1 MKHQY
6 KKWPVF
12 FIFPLLFFLGGCDKK
27 DFTLPVDFTMN
38 FSLNNE
44 AIMGGSITIDEIGIG
59 LRSIDI
65 RGYREQGE
73 DVFLTRNFE
82 QGKIFVIK
90 PSSDSVTEEF
100 DIPQG
105 TYDPISFLFK
115 FQPDAE
121 ESELIDD
128 ILDWL
133 EDMEENED
141 PEDLQEDLGEIIEE
155 YLEDVDPCII
165 VKGKF
170 TYNGITRSLLI
181 VVNDPLSFQILG
193 ENLNGT
199 SDVVLDKNIVNV
211 GNLQFNPS
219 YWFSVITPSMLDN
232 AHIGV
237 IDDVEY
243 VFLSKYV
250 NSQIYGAVYNRMEES
265 TTLTIN
271 D

>member
-44 AIMGGSITIDEIGIG
+44 PIMGGSITIDEIGIG

-73 DVFLTRNFE
+73 DVFLTRDFQ
-82 QGKIFVIK
+82 QGKTFLISPFSPAVF
-90 PSSDSVTEEF
+90 EEF

-121 ESELIDD
+121 ENELIDD
-128 ILDWL
+128 VLDWL
-133 EDMEENED
+133 EDLEEGED
-141 PEDLQEDLGEIIEE
+141 PEELEDDLGEIIED
-155 YLEDVDPCII
+155 YLEEVEPCIM

-170 TYNGITRSLLI
+170 SYNSKIRPFVI
-181 VVNDPLSFQILG
+181 VVNDPLSFNILG
-193 ENLNGT
+193 ENKNGG

-211 GNLQFNPS
+211 GKLQLNPS
-219 YWFSVITPSMLDN
+219 YWFSVITPAMLDN
-232 AHIGV
+232 AYIGV

-243 VFLSKYV
+243 IFLSKYV
-250 NSQIYGAVYNRMEES
+250 NSQIYAAVYNRMEES

-271 D
+271 E